1 MTNPVEKYN
10 QVKDRLI
17 KTSKDYI
24 EHLESML
31 ESKDEY
37 IESLEEY
44 NKILKKISE
53 SELPIVERYEK
64 ALLYGEDLSTQDMNE
79 IILLNTRKKVV
90 KFALVYQQNET
101 GLIKLTPKELDI
113 VEGYVNGIQRMS
125 VAMQLNM
132 SMETLK
138 FHEKNIKKKFRE
150 VNDKDFSKDDDFDFY
165 KDLSPKTRKGL
176 RERYLEQFRL
186 GNMTESGKW
195 ITKKWPMKAVNVY
208 NKKANKKI
216 NAKKMAQRI
225 TDDYKEAYPD
235 DK

>member
-1 MTNPVEKYN
+1 MNPVDKSN
-10 QVKDRLI
+10 QVKDKLI
-17 KTSKDYI
+17 KTSQDYI

-44 NKILKKISE
+44 NKILKKITE
-53 SELPIVERYEK
+53 LELPIVEKYEK

-101 GLIKLTPKELDI
+101 GLIKLTKRELEV
-113 VEGYVNGIQRMS
+113 VEAYVQGIPRME
-125 VAMQLNM
+125 VARGLGIGVA
-132 SMETLK
+132 TLK
-138 FHEKNIKKKFRE
+138 GYEKSISKKFRE

-165 KDLSPKTRKGL
+165 KDLSPKSRKRI
-176 RERYLEQFRL
+176 REMYTEQFGL
-186 GNMTESGKW
+186 GTHTKTGKM
-195 ITKKWPMKAVNVY
+195 IQKRFPMKAVIVY
-208 NKKANKKI
+208 NKKANKKL
-216 NAKKMAQRI
+216 NAKKMSQKI
-225 TDDYKEAYPD
+225 TEDYSEAYPD